1 MPFIVTRSQKNKEEE
16 ENQEQEQQKI
26 HNLHDL
32 DRFIYDAESIK
43 NFRMDEAINNHPLS
57 HRPTNVRSKLAY
69 ADILKVCKPTK
80 KYLLPGQV
88 VIFGYA
94 EPKYKEELE
103 YYDKTPM
110 TLFIGITRTKDGNV
124 REIGLNLHYY
134 PPKVRA
140 RILNTTYEVFK
151 DHFTKNFNDAP
162 DKPYGFINWKTL
174 KHVLKHN
181 TKIAFGIKMYIP
193 VLRGNSYVLPTR
205 LLPTAFFTEGHFSK
219 ATLMQIQRFWRE
231 FKI

>member
-1 MPFIVTRSQKNKEEE
+1 MPFIVTKSQKNNEEE
-16 ENQEQEQQKI
+16 QEQQEQQKI

-88 VIFGYA
+88 VLFGYK

-103 YYDKTPM
+103 FYDATPLTM
-110 TLFIGITRTKDGNV
+110 FVGIVRTKNGDI
-124 REIGLNLHYY
+124 REIGINFHMF
-134 PPKVRA
+134 PPRVRA
-140 RILNTTYEVFK
+140 KMMNTAYEVFK
-151 DHFTKNFNDAP
+151 DHFQKCFNDP
-162 DKPYGFINWKTL
+162 PEKPYTFINWKTL
-174 KHVLKHN
+174 KHIMKHN
-181 TKIAFGIKMYIP
+181 VKLAFGIKMYVP
-193 VLRGNSYVLPTR
+193 VLRGNSYVLPSR
-205 LLPTAFFTEGHFSK
+205 LLPTAMYTEGHMAK
-219 ATLMQIQRFWRE
+219 ATLMEVQKFWRQ
-231 FKI
+231 F